1 MGVRPGGL
9 KTDVS
14 FLDLANR
21 LGGLIVR
28 EFTADDLYA
37 PDLTRKSS
45 AGIARFSL
53 FVF

>member
-1 MGVRPGGL
+1 VRDSYLGE
-9 KTDVS
+9 DVS

-28 EFTADDLYA
+28 EFTADDLNT
-37 PDLTRKSS
+37 PDLTRKGS